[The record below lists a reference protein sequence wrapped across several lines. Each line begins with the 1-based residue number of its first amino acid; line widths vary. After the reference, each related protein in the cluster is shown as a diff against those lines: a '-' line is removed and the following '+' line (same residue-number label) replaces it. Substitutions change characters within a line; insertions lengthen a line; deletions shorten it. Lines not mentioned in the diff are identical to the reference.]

1 MLIFQCPRSIGTL
14 GLSMCWESF
23 RLDFISEISSSDTT
37 YLMNLYPH
45 KYNESIY
52 NESHKFSLNF
62 SYWWCTRALNFLFPF
77 FFFLNSSIW
86 FCMLNQDA
94 MAHIWKSLIADSKKA
109 IDEHLGLIFDDLLV
123 QCGSRLWR
131 SREASCLALADI
143 LQGRKFDQVI
153 IKFHT

>member
-1 MLIFQCPRSIGTL
+1 
-14 GLSMCWESF
+14 
-23 RLDFISEISSSDTT
+23 
-37 YLMNLYPH
+37 
-45 KYNESIY
+45 
-52 NESHKFSLNF
+52 
-62 SYWWCTRALNFLFPF
+62 
-77 FFFLNSSIW
+77 
-86 FCMLNQDA
+86 MLNQDA

-153 IKFHT
+153 TKIHPCT